1 MRDCEH
7 YETLLSTWHDGELD
21 HGGQIEMLDH
31 LVGCSGCREFYLDVR
46 GLAGVVAMVRTPA
59 AAETPSPE
67 VWRHIERST
76 RSESSSRPSF
86 AGSWK
91 RWFPTPAWGVA
102 AAAAVFL
109 VVFSSTVG
117 RRMSPLQPRTSLTEI
132 RLGANPDG
140 MDDARFVELTKTVL
154 GADKKY
160 RTAFYEIMKQV
171 VEDTQG
177 NEPPSDLLLRQQ
189 DRREGDE
196 VPESTGGPS

>member
-1 MRDCEH
+1 
-7 YETLLSTWHDGELD
+7 
-21 HGGQIEMLDH
+21 
-31 LVGCSGCREFYLDVR
+31 
-46 GLAGVVAMVRTPA
+46 
-59 AAETPSPE
+59 
-67 VWRHIERST
+67 
-76 RSESSSRPSF
+76 
-86 AGSWK
+86 
-91 RWFPTPAWGVA
+91 
-102 AAAAVFL
+102 
-109 VVFSSTVG
+109 
-117 RRMSPLQPRTSLTEI
+117 
-132 RLGANPDG
+132 

>member
-46 GLAGVVAMVRTPA
+46 DLAGVVAMVRTPA

-76 RSESSSRPSF
+76 LSESSSRPSF